1 VEWQAV
7 TASLGTNDAGAFQR
21 MRMEDY
27 FMNVPVFDAFDAMA
41 HIPQTSCTE
50 REP

>member
-1 VEWQAV
+1 MWQAA
-7 TASLGTNDAGAFQR
+7 TASLRANDTGAFQR

-27 FMNVPVFDAFDAMA
+27 FMDVPVFNAFDAIA
-41 HIPQTSCTE
+41 SIRQTSCTE